1 MSVIDADADRK
12 DSSPHARGD
21 RPDRSRRVVPLSESD
36 RIEIILSLNKHD
48 VFESEL
54 LSC

>member
-1 MSVIDADADRK
+1 MRIEK
-12 DSSPHARGD
+12 IL
-21 RPDRSRRVVPLSESD
+21 RRTHEATGLTGHVGVVPLSESD